1 MSVLG
6 CRESL
11 APLSNPLHAAKLLP
25 ECPGDL
31 SSETPRA
38 FKRFSGGLT
47 ERPEWPSDLLSETQR
62 AFKWFSGGLLSCLS
76 GPVICQVEPREP
88 SSGSVVA
95 HRGLTICRVK
105 NPRAF
110 KQFSGGLTERHEWPS
125 DLPSDCIGGLVR
137 LGQLNSGYVY

>member
-6 CRESL
+6 CRECLS

-25 ECPGDL
+25 EWPGDL

-62 AFKWFSGGLLSCLS
+62 AFKWFSGGLTIYQVKTRERLRALSGSVVASLSGLS
-76 GPVICQVEPREP
+76 GPVIC
-88 SSGSVVA
+88 
-95 HRGLTICRVK
+95 
-105 NPRAF
+105 
-110 KQFSGGLTERHEWPS
+110 
-125 DLPSDCIGGLVR
+125 
-137 LGQLNSGYVY
+137 